1 MKLAP
6 GTTQSSIILS
16 MVYTIDGETNYAN
29 LFGTVNSPYVITASH
44 GWVELNFDYLMAY
57 DADQISLYIESKGDT
72 ASFYI
77 DDFCV
82 TYLPPAALVE
92 ITSFVAIPDISA
104 GTVGSATYAYATEVI
119 ADLPTRV
126 AADTSSGTVSV
137 PVNEWVDTDTYNP
150 NIAGSYTFTA
160 ILGAIPEGYANT
172 GNYTVKLEVVIKPKL
187 TDAAAP
193 IITAQPQGITVNV
206 GDTAILF
213 VEAETASG
221 TLSYQWYSNTTDTTT
236 AGAIKITTTTE
247 AAIQVPTNT
256 VSTTYYFC
264 IITNTD
270 NSKPGTKTATTQSVI
285 VPVTVALNTYSLTYT
300 AGANGTI
307 TGIVNQTVAQG
318 GSGSAVTAI
327 PNNGYHFVD
336 WSDGVK
342 TATRT
347 DRNVTGNIAVTAIFA
362 ANTNTGGNT
371 GGNSGGNSGG
381 STSGSTTTTPVVE
394 AKPVQAGVVTLVN
407 GKADTSATVTTTKVE
422 GKTATTVT
430 LDNKKIQEMLKTESA
445 KSIITI
451 QVNINSDV
459 VAGQLNG
466 QTVKNME
473 NKDAVLEIKT
483 GNVTYTLPVS
493 QINIDRV
500 AEQFGAQTNL
510 KDITVNVT
518 IADSSNDTAQIV
530 QDIADKN
537 HYQVVVKPVEFEIT
551 CISETKSVEVFKF
564 NSYVERTIAI
574 PHGVDPSKVTTAV
587 VVNKDGTFSHVP
599 TTIVSID
606 GKYYAKINSLTN
618 STYTLIWNP
627 ITFKDVE
634 NHWAKSYINDV
645 GSRLIDSGVGD
656 GNFAPNSAITRA
668 EFASMIVNALGLKG
682 TNFPDKFSDVKKGDP
697 YYYYIYTAY
706 EYGILSGY
714 SNGKFGTNDLITR
727 EQAMTMLAN
736 AIKIAGMD
744 VSVSQEDIADQL
756 KLFKDSGNISSYAKE
771 GASICIKNGIFG
783 GNEGNITP
791 KNSFT
796 RAESATVVIKLLKKA
811 KLI

>member
-1 MKLAP
+1 
-6 GTTQSSIILS
+6 

-57 DADQISLYIESKGDT
+57 DAEQVSLYIESRGDT

-82 TYLPPAALVE
+82 TYLPTAALVE
-92 ITSFVAIPDISA
+92 VTSFAAIPDISA
-104 GTVGSATYAYATEVI
+104 GTVGSATYANATEVI

-160 ILGAIPEGYANT
+160 ILGAIPAGYANT
-172 GNYTVKLEVVIKPKL
+172 GNYTAKLEVVIKPKL
-187 TDAAAP
+187 TDAEVP
-193 IITAQPQGITVNV
+193 TITSQPQSMTVNV

-256 VSTTYYFC
+256 VGTTYYFC

-574 PHGVDPSKVTTAV
+574 PDGVDPSKVTTAV

-606 GKYYAKINSLTN
+606 GKYYSKINSLTN

-756 KLFKDSGNISSYAKE
+756 KLFKDSGNISLYAKE
-771 GASICIKNGIFG
+771 EAAICIKNGIIG

>member
-1 MKLAP
+1 
-6 GTTQSSIILS
+6 

-82 TYLPPAALVE
+82 TYLPPAALAE
-92 ITSFVAIPDISA
+92 ITSFAAIPDISA
-104 GTVGSATYAYATEVI
+104 GTVGSATYANATEVI

-172 GNYTVKLEVVIKPKL
+172 GNYTAKLEVVIKPKL

-256 VSTTYYFC
+256 VGTTYYFC

-574 PHGVDPSKVTTAV
+574 PDGVDPSKVTTAV

-771 GASICIKNGIFG
+771 EAAICIKNGIIG